1 MSEVKG
7 QILAVLLLLMT
18 FGVAGGVIYASVV
31 ADNNGI
37 VAKTKNEEVNI
48 SANAEIYGSQM

>member
-18 FGVAGGVIYASVV
+18 FGVAGGVLYASVV
-31 ADNNGI
+31 ADNNDI
-37 VAKTKNEEVNI
+37 VTKTKNEESVI
-48 SANAEIYGSQM
+48 SANAETYASQM

>member
-37 VAKTKNEEVNI
+37 VAKTKNEEVLI